1 MNKIIMRSEHCKIN
15 SVIFNNYIMVRK
27 LFSYQCSNMF
37 LDDHLIEL
45 EKVDL
50 VITDTYPRIP
60 NFEWGN
66 DRNETCCDSWTVN
79 VNFTIIEFNLYFM
92 VHRIVLKFE
101 KIWLSCTLNIIR
113 KPRKCLF
120 SKRKR
125 TITYEWWTITYE
137 R

>member
-1 MNKIIMRSEHCKIN
+1 MRSEHCKIT

-60 NFEWGN
+60 NFERGN
-66 DRNETCCDSWTVN
+66 DRNEICCDS
-79 VNFTIIEFNLYFM
+79 
-92 VHRIVLKFE
+92 
-101 KIWLSCTLNIIR
+101 
-113 KPRKCLF
+113 
-120 SKRKR
+120 
-125 TITYEWWTITYE
+125 
-137 R
+137 